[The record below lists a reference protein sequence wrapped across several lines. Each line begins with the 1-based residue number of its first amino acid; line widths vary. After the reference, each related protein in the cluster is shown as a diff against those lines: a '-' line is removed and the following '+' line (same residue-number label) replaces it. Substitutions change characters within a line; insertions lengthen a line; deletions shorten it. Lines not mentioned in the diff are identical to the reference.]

1 MSKKYSKNKKMKTKK
16 KRIKSLKIL
25 AVFILIISIVGGFYI
40 KKNLLNNNSLS
51 KINSK
56 YSYSISTSNELA
68 TQVGEEILA
77 KGGNAVDAAVAVA
90 YALGVVEPYGSGIGG
105 GGGML
110 IYNPSSDE
118 YKFYD
123 YKDVAPLSQ
132 STKKSNIGVPGFV
145 AGMEK
150 VSQDYGSMEFKD
162 LIQPSIDLAK
172 NGFKVDEELEKVI
185 NVYSATLMNNS
196 AYVNNGQL
204 IKKGE
209 NLVQKDLA
217 ETLEYIKSNG
227 AKGFYEDVIATNV
240 SKKSVL
246 TVDDMKSY
254 KVDVVEPVSGEFNG
268 YHVVSAPA
276 PFSGATLIQTMEII
290 EQLAKDKN
298 LDLKDAN
305 DYLDA
310 LNTATDLSTYERVK
324 KIGDPDFVNIDYK
337 TMTSESN
344 IKSLIN
350 MGNVKYQDDEESES
364 TTHFSI
370 VDKNGM
376 VVSSTNTLGHF
387 FGSETLVDGFY
398 LNGTMSNF
406 SKGGINKYAPGKKP
420 RTFTS
425 PTIVKKGDNFTLA
438 IGTPG
443 GNRIV
448 KVLVPVLVDKLYFE
462 KDLQE
467 SINKNRVTFYSKGT
481 ILAEDNE
488 NRESIIDI
496 STTKYPVIKSTDNLY
511 FGAVQAAGIENGKY
525 IGASDVRRPGKVSI
539 SNK

>member
-290 EQLAKDKN
+290 EQLAKDKD

-525 IGASDVRRPGKVSI
+525 IGASDIRRPGKVSI

>member
-16 KRIKSLKIL
+16 KRMKTLKVL
-25 AVFILIISIVGGFYI
+25 AIFILIISIVGGFYI
-40 KKNLLNNNSLS
+40 KKNVLNNNSLS

-68 TQVGEEILA
+68 TQVGDEILA
-77 KGGNAVDAAVAVA
+77 KGGNAVDAAVAVS

-110 IYNPSSDE
+110 IYNPSADE

-123 YKDVAPLSQ
+123 YKDIAPLSQ
-132 STKKSNIGVPGFV
+132 STKKSNVGVPGFV

-150 VSQDYGSMEFKD
+150 VFKDYGSMEFKD
-162 LIQPSIDLAK
+162 LIQPSINLAK

-209 NLVQKDLA
+209 NLVQQDLA

-227 AKGFYEDVIATNV
+227 AKGFYEDVIATNI

-246 TVDDMKSY
+246 TADDMKSY

-268 YHVVSAPA
+268 YNVVSAPA

-290 EQLAKDKN
+290 EQLGKDK
-298 LDLKDAN
+298 DLKDAN
-305 DYLDA
+305 NYLDA

-324 KIGDPDFVNIDYK
+324 KIGDPDFANIDYK
-337 TMTSESN
+337 TMTSEEN

-406 SKGGINKYAPGKKP
+406 GKSGINKYAPGKKL

-425 PTIVKKGDNFTLA
+425 PTIVKKGDDFTLA

-448 KVLVPVLVDKLYFE
+448 KVLVPILVDKLYFE

-488 NRESIIDI
+488 NNESIIDI
-496 STTKYPVIKSTDNLY
+496 STTKYPVIKSTDKLY

-525 IGASDVRRPGKVSI
+525 IGASDIRRPGKVSI

>member
-40 KKNLLNNNSLS
+40 KNNLLNNNSLS

-290 EQLAKDKN
+290 EQLAKDKD

-525 IGASDVRRPGKVSI
+525 IGASDIRRPGKVSI

>member
-240 SKKSVL
+240 SKKSAL

-290 EQLAKDKN
+290 EQLAKDKD

-376 VVSSTNTLGHF
+376 IVSSTNTLGHF

>member
-16 KRIKSLKIL
+16 KRMKTLKVL
-25 AVFILIISIVGGFYI
+25 AIFILIISIVGGFYI
-40 KKNLLNNNSLS
+40 KKNVLNNNSLS

-77 KGGNAVDAAVAVA
+77 KGGNAVDAAVAVS

-110 IYNPSSDE
+110 IYNPSADE

-123 YKDVAPLSQ
+123 YKDIAPLSQ
-132 STKKSNIGVPGFV
+132 STKKSNVGVPGFV

-150 VSQDYGSMEFKD
+150 VFKDYGSMEFKD
-162 LIQPSIDLAK
+162 LIQPSINLAK

-209 NLVQKDLA
+209 NLVQQDLA

-227 AKGFYEDVIATNV
+227 AKGFYEDVIATNI

-254 KVDVVEPVSGEFNG
+254 KVDAVEPISGNFNG
-268 YHVVSAPA
+268 YNVVSAPA

-290 EQLAKDKN
+290 EQLGKDK
-298 LDLKDAN
+298 DLKDAN
-305 DYLDA
+305 NYLDA

-324 KIGDPDFVNIDYK
+324 KIGDPDFANIDYK
-337 TMTSESN
+337 TMTSEEN
-344 IKSLIN
+344 IKALIN

-387 FGSETLVDGFY
+387 YGSETLVDGFY

-406 SKGGINKYAPGKKP
+406 GKSGINKYAPGKKP

-425 PTIVKKGDNFTLA
+425 PTIVKKGDDFTLA

-448 KVLVPVLVDKLYFE
+448 KVLAPILVDKLYFE

-488 NRESIIDI
+488 NNESIIDI
-496 STTKYPVIKSTDNLY
+496 STTKYPVIKSKDKLY

-525 IGASDVRRPGKVSI
+525 IGASDIRRPGKVSI

>member
-240 SKKSVL
+240 SKKSAL

-290 EQLAKDKN
+290 EQLAKDKD

>member
-16 KRIKSLKIL
+16 KRMKTLKVL
-25 AVFILIISIVGGFYI
+25 AIFILIISIVGGFYI
-40 KKNLLNNNSLS
+40 KKNVLNNNSLS

-110 IYNPSSDE
+110 IYNPSADE

-123 YKDVAPLSQ
+123 YKDIAPLSQ
-132 STKKSNIGVPGFV
+132 STKKSNVGVPGFV

-150 VSQDYGSMEFKD
+150 VFKDYGSMEFKD
-162 LIQPSIDLAK
+162 LIQPSINLAK

-196 AYVNNGQL
+196 AYANNRQL

-209 NLVQKDLA
+209 NLVQQDLA

-227 AKGFYEDVIATNV
+227 AKGFYEDVIATNI

-246 TVDDMKSY
+246 TTDDMKSY
-254 KVDVVEPVSGEFNG
+254 KVDVVEPISGEFNG
-268 YHVVSAPA
+268 YNVVSAPA

-290 EQLAKDKN
+290 EQLGKDK
-298 LDLKDAN
+298 DLKDAN
-305 DYLDA
+305 NYLDA

-324 KIGDPDFVNIDYK
+324 KIGDPDFANIDYK
-337 TMTSESN
+337 TMTSEEN

-406 SKGGINKYAPGKKP
+406 GKSGINKYAPGKKP

-425 PTIVKKGDNFTLA
+425 PTIVKKDDNFTLA

-448 KVLVPVLVDKLYFE
+448 KVLAPILVDKLYFE

-488 NRESIIDI
+488 NNESIIDI
-496 STTKYPVIKSTDNLY
+496 STTKYPVIKSTDKLY

-525 IGASDVRRPGKVSI
+525 IGASDIRRPGKVSI

>member
-16 KRIKSLKIL
+16 KRMKTLKVL
-25 AVFILIISIVGGFYI
+25 AIFILIISIVGGFYI
-40 KKNLLNNNSLS
+40 KKNVLNNNSLS

-77 KGGNAVDAAVAVA
+77 KGGNAVDAAIAVA

-110 IYNPSSDE
+110 IYNPSADE

-132 STKKSNIGVPGFV
+132 STKKSNVGVPGFV

-150 VSQDYGSMEFKD
+150 VFKDYGSMEFKD
-162 LIQPSIDLAK
+162 LIQPSINLAK

-204 IKKGE
+204 IKQGE
-209 NLVQKDLA
+209 NLVQQDLA

-227 AKGFYEDVIATNV
+227 AKGFYEDIIATNV

-246 TVDDMKSY
+246 TADDMKSY
-254 KVDVVEPVSGEFNG
+254 KVDVVEPISGEFNG
-268 YHVVSAPA
+268 YNVVSAPA
-276 PFSGATLIQTMEII
+276 PFSGATLIQTIEII
-290 EQLAKDKN
+290 EQLGKDK
-298 LDLKDAN
+298 DLKDAN
-305 DYLDA
+305 NYLDA

-324 KIGDPDFVNIDYK
+324 KIGDPDFANIDYK
-337 TMTSESN
+337 TMTSEEN

-406 SKGGINKYAPGKKP
+406 GKSGINKYAPGKKP

-425 PTIVKKGDNFTLA
+425 PTIVKKGDDFTLA

-448 KVLVPVLVDKLYFE
+448 KVLAPILVDKLYFE

-496 STTKYPVIKSTDNLY
+496 STTKYPVIKSTDKLY

-525 IGASDVRRPGKVSI
+525 IGASDIRRPGKVSI

>member
-16 KRIKSLKIL
+16 KRMKVLKAL
-25 AVFILIISIVGGFYI
+25 TVFILIISIVGVLYI
-40 KKNLLNNNSLS
+40 KKNGLNNNSLS

-68 TQVGEEILA
+68 TRVGEEILS
-77 KGGNAVDAAVAVA
+77 KGGNAADAAVAVA
-90 YALGVVEPYGSGIGG
+90 YTLGVVEPYGSGIGG

-110 IYNPSSDE
+110 IYNPSSDD

-132 STKKSNIGVPGFV
+132 STKTSDIGVPGFV
-145 AGMEK
+145 AGMEQVWK
-150 VSQDYGSMEFKD
+150 DYGSMDFEN

-196 AYVNNGQL
+196 AYVNNGQV

-209 NLVQKDLA
+209 KLVQQDLA
-217 ETLEYIKSNG
+217 QTLEYIKSNG
-227 AKGFYEDVIATNV
+227 ANGFYEDVIATNI
-240 SKKSVL
+240 SQKSVL
-246 TVDDMKSY
+246 TVDDLKSY
-254 KVDVVEPVSGEFNG
+254 KVDIMEPVSGEFNG
-268 YHVVSAPA
+268 YNVVSAPA
-276 PFSGATLIQTMEII
+276 PFSGTSLIQTMEII
-290 EQLAKDKN
+290 EQIGKDK
-298 LDLKDAN
+298 DLKDVN
-305 DYLDA
+305 NYLDA

-324 KIGDPDFVNIDYK
+324 KIGDPNFVNVDYK
-337 TMTSESN
+337 TMTSEDH

-350 MGNVKYQDDEESES
+350 MGNVKYEDDAESES

-370 VDKNGM
+370 VDKDGM

-387 FGSETLVDGFY
+387 FGSQTLVSGFY

-406 SKGGINKYAPGKKP
+406 GKTGINKYEPGKKP

-425 PTIVKKGDNFTLA
+425 PTIVKKGDDFTLA

-443 GNRIV
+443 GNRII
-448 KVLVPVLVDKLYFE
+448 KVLAPILVDKLYFE

-488 NRESIIDI
+488 SRESIIDI
-496 STTKYPVIKSTDNLY
+496 SNTKYSVIKSADNLY

-525 IGASDVRRPGKVSI
+525 IGASDIRRPGQVSI